1 MESSTDNFYVYRYSL
16 IKESQTDLFIHE
28 LPSTKGSIVREAIFN
43 DAEFSLR
50 GTRYSFVGFSDV
62 PHFSF
67 VKEGESRYIVGKLAK
82 LREAHVG
89 EKVPGDIIERT
100 ADDWLPIVVVFDTQE
115 QFIFVQKSWKFG
127 GESLIKNA
135 LQQGLRSP
143 ILAKYNYRIFVE
155 VKTEQSEFWSLVESH
170 NKIYRLELKLI
181 SPNILNTNKKARE
194 LLEELQ
200 DIYGQDE
207 VSMTLESES
216 GSLDVPKDVVEDYID
231 YISEGEGQWSLMT
244 EGAHGGKKKHSSL
257 SAPVTLD
264 IESVSHEEGELQN
277 EGQLELSTGQIA
289 PERQSSDTRLVAEIF
304 EKTRALIR
312 KEQND

>member
-1 MESSTDNFYVYRYSL
+1 METSSDNFFVYRYSL
-16 IKESQTDLFIHE
+16 IKESQTVLFNSE
-28 LPSTKGSIVREAIFN
+28 LPEPKGSVVREAIFN

-50 GTRYSFVGFSDV
+50 GTKYSFVGFSNV
-62 PHFSF
+62 PL
-67 VKEGESRYIVGKLAK
+67 KAERDDNTRYIVGKLAK

-100 ADDWLPIVVVFDTQE
+100 ADDWLPIVVVFDVEE

-127 GESLIKNA
+127 TESLVRNA

-143 ILAKYNYRIFVE
+143 IIAKYNYRIFVE

-170 NKIYRLELKLI
+170 RKIYRLELKLI

-200 DIYGQDE
+200 KIYSQDE

-216 GSLDVPKDVVEDYID
+216 GSLVVPKDVVEDYID
-231 YISEGEGQWSLMT
+231 YISEGEGQWALLT
-244 EGAHGGKKKHSSL
+244 EGTHGGKKRHTSV

-264 IESVSHEEGELQN
+264 IESAPREEESLQN
-277 EGQLELSTGQIA
+277 EGQLELSTGQIS
-289 PERQSSDTRLVAEIF
+289 PERMPSDFKLVREIF
-304 EKTRALIR
+304 EKSLALIR
-312 KEQND
+312 RNKND